1 MGQFNPKSIS
11 PWSKCTITSLGLSP
25 GLKLGL
31 TTFMVTRDFPQFSLF
46 TVGSPLGNLV
56 VNTVIY
62 PILTNSYSCNLKF
75 LRGWYYL
82 FRALPAL
89 GRNLIHTA
97 KRHSLFEY
105 FLWDKKLFIAIF
117 YLL

>member
-1 MGQFNPKSIS
+1 
-11 PWSKCTITSLGLSP
+11 
-25 GLKLGL
+25 
-31 TTFMVTRDFPQFSLF
+31 MVTRDFPQFSLF

-117 YLL
+117 YLLFILKFVGEGCARLCTPTD